1 MVTTQ
6 NLMPE
11 HTLILAFSTWPIL
24 TQNCTVL
31 SVSVIT
37 HYDFANVLQANRKL
51 LLHCNSMQ
59 SSNIVSKFTL

>member
-11 HTLILAFSTWPIL
+11 HTLILAFSTWPVLI
-24 TQNCTVL
+24 QNCTIL
-31 SVSVIT
+31 SVPVIVCN
-37 HYDFANVLQANRKL
+37 YLANVLQANRKL

-59 SSNIVSKFTL
+59 SSNIV